1 MAVTGRR
8 QPGEDNL
15 EVRLGG
21 TYALERIMDDS
32 PRDQPTIIN
41 LRATFVRTHAAEPP
55 EPGTDTD
62 ETFTEVPADV
72 VAAVKSP
79 LSWTPRAMTPLGFST
94 CREPTDLTGIDL
106 TDAALRDANLTGAY
120 LEDADLADAQVSV
133 EQLLTAYVTPLT
145 VLPARLADNSA
156 IQEHIASD
164 G

>member
-1 MAVTGRR
+1 M
-8 QPGEDNL
+8 
-15 EVRLGG
+15 
-21 TYALERIMDDS
+21 YALERITDDS
-32 PRDQPTIIN
+32 PRDQPTITN

-72 VAAVKSP
+72 VAAVKI
-79 LSWTPRAMTPLGFST
+79 TAFVDPRAMTPLGFST
-94 CREPTDLTGIDL
+94 CLEPTDLTGID
-106 TDAALRDANLTGAY
+106 LTGAY

-133 EQLLTAYVTPLT
+133 EQFLTAYVTPLT

-164 G
+164 